1 MRYSNHVRAA
11 NGFYGWFGWLQT
23 NSSKSPAFCKCG
35 LTGAP
40 DIVKFGDKPFA
51 GDGFKAWYILQHYR
65 NAKPFVT
72 EVKISYPISI
82 SFK

>member
-35 LTGAP
+35 PTGNRLYPLPKGQGFYARYHNESMTIGESAIHQLGILN
-40 DIVKFGDKPFA
+40 IVFLYTPKMT
-51 GDGFKAWYILQHYR
+51 Y
-65 NAKPFVT
+65 
-72 EVKISYPISI
+72 
-82 SFK
+82 